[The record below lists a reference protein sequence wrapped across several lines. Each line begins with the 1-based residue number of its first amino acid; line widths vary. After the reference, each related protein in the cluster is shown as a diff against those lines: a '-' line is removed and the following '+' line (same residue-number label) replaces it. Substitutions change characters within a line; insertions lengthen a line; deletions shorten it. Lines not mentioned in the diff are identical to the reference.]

1 MALGL
6 QNVQLKSTVP
16 QYGFFVKAHTVH
28 GAQHVWHY
36 EHVSWMY
43 TKQNAENVIKQ
54 LIEGSTDF
62 YKNLEDTS
70 KF

>member
-1 MALGL
+1 
-6 QNVQLKSTVP
+6 
-16 QYGFFVKAHTVH
+16 
-28 GAQHVWHY
+28 
-36 EHVSWMY
+36 MY